1 MNRMNI
7 TDAFDDEDEFRDLL
21 RRAQIPVAN
30 VNRLM
35 DQEGI
40 NSARVLANT
49 KVKDLELSMTNV
61 NRLFGNNSQPRNRI
75 YFAPIRIQR
84 IKALAVYFKRC
95 LDANRI
101 PDIRIIDIDAV
112 SRFALNLDIWSET
125 ASEVEEVI
133 KRTKIEFSTTKFTKF
148 REKFETLVSSILGCR
163 GISLNYLIRDP
174 DPMPLPNTPIEDQ
187 SPDVN
192 SLEFMKKNTTHQGP
206 EYEKDNQDLFTLL
219 RSYLTGTD
227 GWNVISSHQKTK
239 NGRAAFLALKAHY
252 EGASFHD
259 LIKSK
264 ANILMSRTFYRGD
277 NPKFNWEKFV
287 SIHLEAHRMFEDVG
301 EPLSES
307 IKILNFKSGIR
318 PEAGLESALDVAR
331 GLPNLSNNFDLFA
344 NHITEG
350 VANRR
355 SRRELFKAAPN
366 QREVSAFHRNSRGS
380 GRGRGRG
387 GRYGRGRGNRN
398 QGRGRGRFN
407 SRSRNRPESIDV
419 EGKTLYPNKTYSF
432 DEYQTLSNNQKDE
445 LRKARLG
452 VHNPTTSVPASISAA
467 ITQGIREAMSTNEDI
482 SFTTP
487 TAQAPQSTPNASN
500 EDTTAPHSV
509 SFNVSSNTSSAT
521 DQFRSRRNRS

>member
-1 MNRMNI
+1 MSI
-7 TDAFDDEDEFRDLL
+7 SDAFDDNDEFRQLL

-35 DQEGI
+35 DEEGI
-40 NSARVLANT
+40 DSARILSGT

-61 NRLFGNNSQPRNRI
+61 NRLFGNNTIAARRI

-101 PDIRIIDIDAV
+101 PDIRVIDIDDVA
-112 SRFALNLDIWSET
+112 RFTLNLDIWSET
-125 ASEVEEVI
+125 ASEVEDVV
-133 KRTKIEFSTTKFTKF
+133 KRTKIEFSTTKFTRF
-148 REKFETLVSSILGCR
+148 REKFETLVSSIIGCR
-163 GISLNYLIRDP
+163 GINLNYLTRDP
-174 DPMPLPNTPIEDQ
+174 DPFPLPNQPIEDQ

-192 SLEFMKKNTTHQGP
+192 SLEFMKKNTTLYGP

-227 GWNVISSHQKTK
+227 GWNVVSSHQRTK
-239 NGRAAFLALKAHY
+239 DGRAAYLALRAHY

-259 LIKSK
+259 LIKSR
-264 ANILMSRTFYRGD
+264 ANVMMSRTFYRGD
-277 NPKFNWEKFV
+277 TTKFNWEKFV

-307 IKILNFKSGIR
+307 IKILNFKGGIR

-355 SRRELFKAAPN
+355 SRRELFKSTPN
-366 QREVSAFHRNSRGS
+366 QREVSAFQRNNRGR

-387 GRYGRGRGNRN
+387 GRGRGYR
-398 QGRGRGRFN
+398 GRGRGRGRYN
-407 SRSRNRPESIDV
+407 SRPRNVPESINV
-419 EGKTLYPNKTYSF
+419 EGKVLYPNKTYSA
-432 DEYQTLSNNQKDE
+432 DEYNSLSNNQKDE
-445 LRKARLG
+445 LRKARTG
-452 VHNPTTSVPASISAA
+452 NYDTPISASISAA
-467 ITQGIREAMSTNEDI
+467 VIQGIREAMSSNEDI
-482 SFTTP
+482 SFTS
-487 TAQAPQSTPNASN
+487 QAPSASTQPGAVSSTPN
-500 EDTTAPHSV
+500 SV
-509 SFNVSSNTSSAT
+509 SFNVSSTNASSAT
-521 DQFRSRRNRS
+521 DQFRSRRTRS